1 MSKILVGGVMSKG
14 GTGQRVNEWGWSLG
28 GTRVGVGIYL
38 HWAWRA
44 AASKWPHNWVRPHW
58 SSTWTAR
65 VCISSWRGQG
75 HGMFRVIYKSKKYF
89 WMSRSMNVSCHFT
102 KLTVNISHQWWV
114 CIKWYINMY
123 FSCTGKS
130 HDILS
135 IWWLITWSYT
145 KMTLNCI
152 LIRYNPML
160 LHVIYIPQCI

>member
-1 MSKILVGGVMSKG
+1 MSKG

-28 GTRVGVGIYL
+28 GTRGVGWGFTSTEPGGLL
-38 HWAWRA
+38 HPNDLITEWD
-44 AASKWPHNWVRPHW
+44 H
-58 SSTWTAR
+58 TGAR
-65 VCISSWRGQG
+65 LGPLAFVSHHEEVKVMECSVSY
-75 HGMFRVIYKSKKYF
+75 MSKKYF
-89 WMSRSMNVSCHFT
+89 WTSRSMNVSCHFT
-102 KLTVNISHQWWV
+102 KLTVNISHQRWV

-152 LIRYNPML
+152 LVRYNSML

>member
-1 MSKILVGGVMSKG
+1 MSKG

-28 GTRVGVGIYL
+28 GTRGVGWGFTSTEPGGLL
-38 HWAWRA
+38 HPNDLITEWDHTGARLGPLA
-44 AASKWPHNWVRPHW
+44 FVSHHEEVKVMECSVSYISQKIFLNVKVNECIMSFHKVDSKYITP
-58 SSTWTAR
+58 
-65 VCISSWRGQG
+65 
-75 HGMFRVIYKSKKYF
+75 
-89 WMSRSMNVSCHFT
+89 
-102 KLTVNISHQWWV
+102 WV

-152 LIRYNPML
+152 LIRYNSML